1 MSITSI
7 NNEKL
12 KNVEFIKAIGNIRVS
27 KECEKENVK
36 TNNFYKL
43 EVSPEKL
50 ENIKNN
56 IDKEIKEIYEA
67 YNENNTL

>member
-1 MSITSI
+1 MSTTSI

-50 ENIKNN
+50 KNIKNN
-56 IDKEIKEIYEA
+56 IDKEIKKIYEA
-67 YNENNTL
+67 YDENSPL